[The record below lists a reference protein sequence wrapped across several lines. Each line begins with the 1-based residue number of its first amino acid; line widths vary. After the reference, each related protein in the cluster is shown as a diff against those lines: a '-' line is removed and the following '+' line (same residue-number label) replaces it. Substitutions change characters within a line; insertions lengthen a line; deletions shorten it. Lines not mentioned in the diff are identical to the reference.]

1 MTNVFMQNGAHAVPV
16 VDPGPADGVFSLLWL
31 VIALPLLGALVI
43 LVGGPLTKGRIGSW
57 AHLLGCALPLVR
69 LWPGS
74 PVLAQR
80 AEWALRLHGLP

>member
-1 MTNVFMQNGAHAVPV
+1 MQNGAHSVPV

-57 AHLLGCALPLVR
+57 AHRLGCAGQWKTCAGESAATLKATLLPN
-69 LWPGS
+69 PAPS
-74 PVLAQR
+74 
-80 AEWALRLHGLP
+80 

>member
-1 MTNVFMQNGAHAVPV
+1 MQNGAHSVPV

-57 AHLLGCALPLVR
+57 SHCSAAPCRSAP
-69 LWPGS
+69 S
-74 PVLAQR
+74 AS
-80 AEWALRLHGLP
+80 AS